1 MTLGRPMA
9 FITLASLLFAFFL
22 SGCGPGWPTRT
33 RVAAPPGPFPE
44 IRPPKTLIDPDSV
57 EERIQTLETILA
69 REEAL
74 DADRREEAKA
84 LLEDYRIILK
94 ELRTPGAPSRGVG
107 ATAILF
113 ERLGALEARYFETE
127 QIGTGPPAPIMLLPA
142 PKERRLRDTYLSG
155 DYEGVIQT
163 CLDLESTYGPEALT
177 PQTELIFAMALAE
190 SGKIRE
196 AIRTGER
203 VIPELV
209 GRPDLIHLR
218 SRMVDWYLRQG
229 NSRQA
234 REHYEKLVDEIQERR
249 SILELVEMALEPSVT
264 HAPPDQSPDAL
275 LEETVDEDSGPLADL
290 LHRVDTLMQAQEFD
304 QARMLLVR
312 QRIRYPE
319 GTQTAAID
327 RAMDRVDRAEAALD
341 RRTPAVPVQP
351 RVSEALDEARDLME
365 AEDYENALARLEGL
379 RGSPDE
385 TDPQVEALRLRA
397 ESELVRSGREEAAK
411 LFLMAR
417 NAQSSKE
424 KETHLRASHRLLSE
438 LLERFPESSLAPR
451 IRNNLNTVEEE
462 MKRIG
467 LPRENRGRRD

>member
-1 MTLGRPMA
+1 MTLGRPMVL
-9 FITLASLLFAFFL
+9 ITLTPLLFAFFL
-22 SGCGPGWPTRT
+22 SGCVPGWPTRT
-33 RVAAPPGPFPE
+33 QVAAPPGPSQE
-44 IRPPKTLIDPDSV
+44 IPSPKALIDPVSV
-57 EERIQTLETILA
+57 EERIQTLEKILA
-69 REEAL
+69 RKDAL

-84 LLEDYRIILK
+84 LMEDYRIILK
-94 ELRTPGAPSRGVG
+94 ELRTPGAPSGGAG
-107 ATAILF
+107 ATSILF

-127 QIGTGPPAPIMLLPA
+127 QIETGPPAPIMLLPA
-142 PKERRLRDTYLSG
+142 PKERRVRDAYLSG

-177 PQTELIFAMALAE
+177 PQSGLIFAMALAE
-190 SGKIRE
+190 SGKISK

-209 GRPDLIHLR
+209 GRPDLMHLR

-249 SILELVEMALEPSVT
+249 SILELAEMALEPSVT
-264 HAPPDQSPDAL
+264 QPPPDQRPDPL
-275 LEETVDEDSGPLADL
+275 WEETADEESGPLADL
-290 LHRVDTLMQAQEFD
+290 LHRVDTLIQAQEFD

-341 RRTPAVPVQP
+341 RKTPAAPVQP

-365 AEDYENALARLEGL
+365 AEDYEKALARLEGL

-385 TDPQVEALRLRA
+385 TDPQVETLRRKA
-397 ESELVRSGREEAAK
+397 ESELVRAGREEAAK

-424 KETHLRASHRLLSE
+424 KEAHLRASHSLLSE

-462 MKRIG
+462 MTLIG
-467 LPRENRGRRD
+467 LPRENGDRRD